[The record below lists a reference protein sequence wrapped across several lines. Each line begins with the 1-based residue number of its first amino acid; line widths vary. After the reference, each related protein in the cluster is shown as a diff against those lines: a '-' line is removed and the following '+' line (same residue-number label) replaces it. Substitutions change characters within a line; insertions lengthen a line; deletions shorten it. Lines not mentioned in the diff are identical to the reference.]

1 MYLNSYLA
9 KKKKLDQGSI
19 NVFLLGLVLEFLID
33 FRMFEVWNGFIKVF
47 EVFLGVFGLKKWLKM
62 GYWSSKS

>member
-1 MYLNSYLA
+1 
-9 KKKKLDQGSI
+9 
-19 NVFLLGLVLEFLID
+19 
-33 FRMFEVWNGFIKVF
+33 MFEVWNGFIKVF